1 MRVLVTGGAG
11 FIGSHT
17 VKALQKI
24 GDDVL
29 VVDNL
34 SRGHVIPEKP
44 AQWLEADLF
53 SVEFEKAYEEFR
65 PEAVIHLAAQVN
77 VTTSWE
83 SPAHDLKQNTES
95 TLRLLELSRRYGS
108 AKFVFA
114 SSAAVYGASSGILT
128 ERSPLVPCSPY
139 GLSKR
144 FAEEYIALC
153 GTRWD
158 VPWLILR
165 YSNVYGP
172 YPEDGNPVGVCRIF
186 SRSLQEKYPLLIYG
200 SGKQIRD
207 FISVYDVAQ
216 ANAQACHS
224 ELEGEILNIS
234 SGEGHS
240 ILEVINCLV
249 EVSTKTP
256 DIHFLAEGDSG
267 VKYNVLSPNRSKN
280 LLHWEPRWTLAE
292 GLRDLWVNM
301 KGQKEEGQ
309 WEV

>member
-17 VKALQKI
+17 VKALLMA

-34 SRGHVIPEKP
+34 SKGQVIPKKP

-53 SVEFEKAYEEFR
+53 SVEFEKAYQEFR
-65 PEAVIHLAAQVN
+65 PEAVIHLAAQVD

-83 SPAHDLKQNTES
+83 SPVYDMKLNTES
-95 TLRLLELSRRYGS
+95 TLRLLELSRRYGL
-108 AKFVFA
+108 AKFIFA
-114 SSAAVYGASSGILT
+114 SSAAVYGASNGVLT
-128 ERSPLVPCSPY
+128 ERSPLMPCSPY

-144 FAEEYIALC
+144 FAEEYITLW

-158 VPWLILR
+158 IPWLILR

-172 YPEDGNPVGVCRIF
+172 YPKDQNPVGVCRIF
-186 SRSLQEKYPLLIYG
+186 SRSLKENYPLLVYG

-207 FISVYDVAQ
+207 FVSVYDVAQ
-216 ANAQACHS
+216 ANVKACHS
-224 ELEGEILNIS
+224 DLEGEILNVS

-240 ILEVINCLV
+240 ILEVINYLV
-249 EVSTKTP
+249 EASAKTP
-256 DIHFLAEGDSG
+256 EIHFLAEGDSG
-267 VKYNVLSPNRSKN
+267 VKYNVLSSHRSKD
-280 LLHWEPRWTLAE
+280 LLQWEIHWPLAQ
-292 GLRDLWVNM
+292 GLIDLWSNT
-301 KGQKEEGQ
+301 
-309 WEV
+309 